1 MEYGEF
7 LSILLPY
14 KKFQED
20 TSELNSLGFDFF
32 GGKYQ
37 LVDSVYKLFQ
47 NTITTLFKKEGVEW
61 IEWFIYESD
70 WGMKDWSQIPKMVDG
85 KLIEKDPSDV
95 YGARDENG
103 NPICYSFES
112 LWEHVKQY
120 TK

>member
-32 GGKYQ
+32 EGKYE
-37 LVDSVYKLFQ
+37 LVGSVYKMFQ
-47 NTITTLFKKEGVEW
+47 NTINILFTKEGVEW

-70 WGMKDWSQIPKMVDG
+70 WGMKDWSQKSRMIDG
-85 KLIEKDPSDV
+85 KLIEKDPSDI

-112 LWEHVKQY
+112 LWEYVKQY
-120 TK
+120 LK